1 MGARLLRS
9 PTKLARLV
17 SGIAE
22 EIAPFPLTVKIRTGM
37 EEGKINCL
45 QVRRFAWRS
54 HSFDV
59 RRPDGGLQVA
69 QEMEAAGA
77 AAVTLHGRTMKVNKY
92 SFRVAPRGGTE
103 D

>member
-1 MGARLLRS
+1 MAAAAGADFVDLNCGCPIHEVTRRGMGARLLRS

-37 EEGKINCL
+37 DEGKINC
-45 QVRRFAWRS
+45 
-54 HSFDV
+54 
-59 RRPDGGLQVA
+59 LQVA

-77 AAVTLHGRTMKVNKY
+77 AAVTLHGRTMKVK
-92 SFRVAPRGGTE
+92 RKL
-103 D
+103 

>member
-37 EEGKINCL
+37 EESKINC
-45 QVRRFAWRS
+45 
-54 HSFDV
+54 
-59 RRPDGGLQVA
+59 LQVA